1 MTGPTTTAPA
11 VTRATTGGRGPA
23 GVAVI
28 GGGIAG
34 LAAARRL
41 VQLAPDVP
49 VTVFESSDRLGGKVL
64 TERVDGYTVEGGPDS
79 FLSVKPRGVGLCA
92 ELGLTDDLQGTIEA
106 NRQTFVMRR
115 GRLHPLPEG
124 LTGLIPSRLGPIARS
139 SLLSPLGKARLGLD
153 FVLPARGGD
162 ADESLASFVR
172 RRLGTEAYGR
182 LIEPLMAGIYA
193 GDGETLSLAA
203 TFPHLRAGERQHG
216 GLIRG
221 VLANKRAAPVGKGG
235 AAPILADAATGVVP
249 TPKPGFLTPTGGTGE
264 IVAALETSLRAAG
277 VQTVTG
283 SGVQDIEAVPGG
295 YRVTLVDGARSAFT
309 AVIVAAPAHAAA
321 GMLAGLDPDLAAPLA
336 AIPHV
341 SSVTVSLGYRTSDL
355 GSGPVG
361 YGYVVPRA
369 EGRPVLACTWTS
381 NKWAHRTPDGHV
393 LLRAFIGRAG
403 QPDPLTHDDD
413 ALVAI
418 AREEFRV
425 ILGQRAEPTL
435 RRVYRWPL
443 GMPQYTMGHL
453 DRLAAIEARVEGHPG
468 LALCGNGYR
477 GVGLPDCIASGER
490 AAERVLAA
498 VGAEIDAL
506 THTRR
511 GP

>member
-1 MTGPTTTAPA
+1 MTGTTSAPP
-11 VTRATTGGRGPA
+11 VTTRTTRGDGPV

-34 LAAARRL
+34 LAAAWRL
-41 VQLAPDVP
+41 SQLAPDLP
-49 VTVFESSDRLGGKVL
+49 VTVFEASNRLGGKVL
-64 TERVDGYTVEGGPDS
+64 TERVDGFTVEGGPDS

-92 ELGLTDDLQGTIEA
+92 ELGLSDELQGTIEA
-106 NRQTFVMRR
+106 NRRTFVLRR
-115 GRLHPLPEG
+115 GHLHPLPEG

-172 RRLGTEAYGR
+172 RRLGGEAYSR

-203 TFPHLRAGERQHG
+203 TFPHLRAGERAHG

-221 VLANKRAAPVGKGG
+221 VLANKRGTAGG
-235 AAPILADAATGVVP
+235 SDGVTARPGDAATSVVP
-249 TPKPGFLTPTGGTGE
+249 TPRPGFLTPVGGTGTM
-264 IVAALETSLRAAG
+264 ITALETRLRAAG
-277 VQTVTG
+277 VRIITG
-283 SGVQDIEAVPGG
+283 MCVRDIVAMPGG
-295 YRVTLVDGARSAFT
+295 YRVERADGTRGTFA
-309 AVIVAAPAHAAA
+309 AVVVAAPVHAAA
-321 GMLAGLDPDLAAPLA
+321 TLLAGLDPDLAAPLA

-341 SSVTVSLGYRTSDL
+341 SSVTVSLGYRATDFAAPL
-355 GSGPVG
+355 VG

-381 NKWAHRTPDGHV
+381 NKWAHRAPDGHV

-403 QPDPLTHDDD
+403 QPDPTVQDDD
-413 ALVAI
+413 TLVAV
-418 AREEFRV
+418 AREEFRD
-425 ILGQRAEPTL
+425 ILGIRAEPTL

-453 DRLAAIEARVEGHPG
+453 DRLAVIEARIKTHPG

-490 AAERVLAA
+490 AAERVAAA
-498 VGAEIDAL
+498 VGV
-506 THTRR
+506 TTSGRH
-511 GP
+511 